1 MVYGEGELLPVAR
14 ELREPGGQLFVK
26 VRVRRQAQEGGA
38 CTGEEEGYT
47 AAVVGQL
54 FRRIEAGDQ
63 GTPEGLVEL
72 IAEGHGDGL
81 WHRRFPGPAA
91 ARRCGRH

>member
-14 ELREPGGQLFVK
+14 EPGEPGGQLFIK

-38 CTGEEEGYT
+38 CTGEEEGHT

-54 FRRIEAGDQ
+54 FRRIEVGDQ

-72 IAEGHGDGL
+72 IAESHGSTAVRETL
-81 WHRRFPGPAA
+81 KMASP
-91 ARRCGRH
+91 